1 MSTAMN
7 PANDIRKQAH
17 QGSVTAIIQV
27 LNQDLADLG
36 VRTRAVFDGGVLQLL
51 CEADTP
57 GQLSPETLPDRVKV
71 ILESLAPR
79 GVRRVNV
86 NSRIVR
92 EQQLLWL
99 DEINRDPEKLLW
111 SKEVTLAR
119 PNFVK
124 TILEDLQESFTPSP
138 EAIGGLSPRQAREKR
153 QFWRGI
159 LGGVGATIVLLGG
172 GLVIYQLLQGNS
184 TTASNSTASNSS
196 SGNSNGS
203 TPEKS
208 DPAPSAAPEAL
219 RKPTMPP
226 TATTA
231 ANGDSFATAV
241 RLAEEAAAAG
251 TKAQAPDDWKAIAE
265 KWGKAS
271 ELMGQVPQGD
281 KNYTTAQDR
290 TTRYKSNQASAL
302 TKAK

>member
-57 GQLSPETLPDRVKV
+57 GQLSQDTLPDRVRT
-71 ILESLAPR
+71 ILEAVAPR

-99 DEINRDPEKLLW
+99 DEINRDPDKLLW
-111 SKEVTLAR
+111 SQEVTLAR

-124 TILEDLQESFTPSP
+124 TFLEDFQDSIAPNP
-138 EAIGGLSPRQAREKR
+138 DAIMGLSPRQEREKR

-159 LGGVGATIVLLGG
+159 LGGVSATIALFIGG
-172 GLVIYQLLQGNS
+172 VVIYQMMQGSSNTA
-184 TTASNSTASNSS
+184 TTASNSLENPPENASKN
-196 SGNSNGS
+196 
-203 TPEKS
+203 
-208 DPAPSAAPEAL
+208 PAN
-219 RKPTMPP
+219 PP
-226 TATTA
+226 TAQSPVPA
-231 ANGDSFATAV
+231 ALQKPIAAPSNEGFSTAV

-251 TKAQAPDDWKAIAE
+251 SKAQNPEDWKAIAE

-271 ELMGQVPQGD
+271 DLMAQVPQTD
-281 KNYTTAQDR
+281 KNYAIAQDR
-290 TTRYKSNQASAL
+290 TTRYKSNQASSLA
-302 TKAK
+302 KAK

>member
-1 MSTAMN
+1 MN

-57 GQLSPETLPDRVKV
+57 SQLSPDTLPDRVKV

-99 DEINRDPEKLLW
+99 DEINRDPDKLLW
-111 SKEVTLAR
+111 SKEVTLTR
-119 PNFVK
+119 PNFLT
-124 TILEDLQESFTPSP
+124 TILEDLQESLTPTP

-159 LGGVGATIVLLGG
+159 LGGIGVTIVLLGG
-172 GLVIYQLLQGNS
+172 GLVIYQLLK
-184 TTASNSTASNSS
+184 
-196 SGNSNGS
+196 GNSNTASTNTAGNSNLS
-203 TPEKS
+203 TPGKS
-208 DPAPSAAPEAL
+208 DPPPAAQTEAPQ
-219 RKPTMPP
+219 KPTGTSSTP
-226 TATTA
+226 TTA
-231 ANGDSFATAV
+231 ASDSFATAV

-251 TKAQAPDDWKAIAE
+251 TKAQGAEDWKSIAE

-271 ELMGQVPQGD
+271 ELMGQVPPGD
-281 KNYTTAQDR
+281 KNYTKAQDR
-290 TTRYKSNQASAL
+290 TTRYKNNQASAL

>member
-1 MSTAMN
+1 MVYFRGLGIWLGICIADYNERNIFEHRLHPIPAQSMSPAMN

-57 GQLSPETLPDRVKV
+57 SQLSPDTLPDRVKV

-99 DEINRDPEKLLW
+99 DEINRDPDKLLW

-124 TILEDLQESFTPSP
+124 TFLEDLQESFTPSP

-172 GLVIYQLLQGNS
+172 GLVIYQLLQA
-184 TTASNSTASNSS
+184 TATLPGTRIRLPLLN
-196 SGNSNGS
+196 
-203 TPEKS
+203 
-208 DPAPSAAPEAL
+208 
-219 RKPTMPP
+219 RKPRRNPLRSPAQPRLQHLLRPP
-226 TATTA
+226 PPM
-231 ANGDSFATAV
+231 V
-241 RLAEEAAAAG
+241 L
-251 TKAQAPDDWKAIAE
+251 
-265 KWGKAS
+265 
-271 ELMGQVPQGD
+271 PQ
-281 KNYTTAQDR
+281 R
-290 TTRYKSNQASAL
+290 
-302 TKAK
+302 